1 MKQALDKGIAPM
13 STSIADEGSM
23 AGEARNR
30 PGSGP
35 RLAALG
41 ITALLVA
48 ALGAFAFA
56 PTLVPESY
64 SWVEH
69 GISESAAQGIDGAWL
84 ARGGLILYGLAVVW
98 LVGIRHSTWGPL
110 ATALFA
116 VFGASMF
123 GVAAFAARPWEEDAV
138 FVKTEDMLHSVFAG
152 SAGFAFVVGIL
163 TLIVVRR
170 HRSVRAAIPDWG
182 AFLVAAIVP
191 LTASTSIWGALQR
204 LMFFTSA
211 VWYAREAWRAKL
223 VQ

>member
-1 MKQALDKGIAPM
+1 MSAGIADQD
-13 STSIADEGSM
+13 SVADETRTS
-23 AGEARNR
+23 
-30 PGSGP
+30 PGPAP
-35 RLAALG
+35 RRAALG

-48 ALGAFAFA
+48 ALVAFAFA
-56 PTLVPESY
+56 PMLLPESY

-123 GVAAFAARPWEEDAV
+123 GVAAFAAKPWEEDAV
-138 FVKTEDMLHSVFAG
+138 FVESEDMLHSAFAG
-152 SAGFAFVVGIL
+152 SAGFAFVAGIL
-163 TLIVVRR
+163 TLIVARR
-170 HRSVRAAIPDWG
+170 HRSVRAAIPDWV

-191 LTASTSIWGALQR
+191 LTASASIWGALQR
-204 LMFFTSA
+204 LMFFTAA
-211 VWYAREAWRAKL
+211 VWYAREAWRAKP
-223 VQ
+223 VH